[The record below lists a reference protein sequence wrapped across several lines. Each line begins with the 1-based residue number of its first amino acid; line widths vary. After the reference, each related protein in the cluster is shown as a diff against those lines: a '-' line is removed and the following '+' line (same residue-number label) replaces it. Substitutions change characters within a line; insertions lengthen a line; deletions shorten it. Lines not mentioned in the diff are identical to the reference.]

1 MLDSTEQSLHSRPS
15 LPLFAIIAHGMLG
28 LALLGLAGFALNHFP
43 VARVWLGVALVGYAG
58 ALWWQPRIWMLVV
71 PALAPVLDLAPWT
84 GWFFFDESDLFLAV
98 TVAVG
103 YLRTTGTQMPQRLHP
118 AFGLLLGLLSLSYA
132 ISAYI
137 GLVPLPPID
146 ANAFSNYYSHFN
158 SLRTLKGFLWAL
170 LLLPLLRRGIFDH
183 NRLDP
188 YLIAGM
194 ATGFAG
200 VTLAA
205 LWERWAFT
213 GLLDFASDYRIT
225 ATFSAMHTGG
235 AALDG
240 YLAMALPFTALLI
253 FRPKNAWVQGLGLAL
268 FIMGLYVSL
277 VTFSRGLYLALV
289 FIALMMCVPQ
299 LAAITSGPRRNVWV
313 MLIRAVYLA
322 MIAFLLWRLFSTGG
336 YRTLAAI
343 LGLFGA
349 AFFLGTGVSLHR
361 NKPLLLI
368 ALTVFAAGGALLA
381 QTIEKGAYVIFA
393 AAAALFLIALP
404 LTFSTRENFRHAGG
418 ALIAAF
424 YLGMAAGVLLIA
436 KHWGGN
442 AALSDAVWPVLLA
455 FALPVLNRSMIP
467 RLWQRSRTNFAAF
480 LVIGGLLGVSI
491 PVAGNYYMKERM
503 TQAQGDLSGRLAH
516 WHAIYSMIEPDWQS
530 QLFGMGLG
538 RVPVNYFWKNL
549 QHEFPGTYQYVSEA
563 GNTFL
568 RLGGPQ
574 YSAGYGEIIR
584 IGQRLALY
592 PHQKYTVEFDVRSNF
607 TGVSVGAEFCE
618 KLLLYPVDCVGTGAN
633 VGDTKGGWRKIVLN
647 VDSKRLGDTPWYSRR
662 PVQFSLSTSTPKAFV
677 DIDNVRVSDAYG
689 NDLLENGDFSAAN
702 SHWFFTSD
710 RHHLPWHAKNLW
722 LHVLFEQGW
731 VGLILF
737 CCLII
742 IGVGRTTAN
751 AFRGSVEGAVLS
763 ASLCGFLVVGLFD
776 SLLDVPRSTLMFF
789 LLLMLSGLIR
799 AKESTEGKKKA
810 DGCERRMRG
819 KTRQRSS
826 TTASLTGEPSCDAGC
841 SGLQGVIA

>member
-1 MLDSTEQSLHSRPS
+1 MLDTTEQSLRSRPS
-15 LPLFAIIAHGMLG
+15 LPLFAIIAHSVLG

-43 VARVWLGVALVGYAG
+43 VARLWLAVALVGYAG

-71 PALAPVLDLAPWT
+71 PALVPVLDLAPWT

-98 TVAVG
+98 TVAIG

-118 AFGLLLGLLSLSYA
+118 TFGLLFGLLSLSYA

-170 LLLPLLRRGIFDH
+170 LLMPLLRRGIFDH

-213 GLLDFASDYRIT
+213 GLLDFASDYRVT

-253 FRPKNAWVQGLGLAL
+253 FRSKNSWVQALGLVL
-268 FIMGLYVSL
+268 FIVGLYVSM
-277 VTFSRGLYLALV
+277 VTFSRGLYLAIV
-289 FIALMMCVPQ
+289 FIALLMCAPLLSVS
-299 LAAITSGPRRNVWV
+299 ISGPRRNVWGIV
-313 MLIRAVYLA
+313 IRSVLLA
-322 MIAFLLWRLFSTGG
+322 MIAFLLWKLFSTGG

-349 AFFLGTGVSLHR
+349 VFFVGTGSSLLR
-361 NKPLLLI
+361 NKPLSLI
-368 ALTVFAAGGALLA
+368 ALTVFAAGAALLA
-381 QTIEKGAYVIFA
+381 QTVQKGAYVIYA
-393 AAAALFLIALP
+393 AAAALFLFALP
-404 LTFSTRENFRHAGG
+404 LTFSARENFKHAGG
-418 ALIAAF
+418 SLIGAF
-424 YLGMAAGVLLIA
+424 YLAMAAGVLLIA

-442 AALSDAVWPVLLA
+442 DALSDVVWPVLLA
-455 FALPVLNRSMIP
+455 FALPVLNRGMKP
-467 RLWQRSRTNFAAF
+467 QLWQRSRMNFAAF
-480 LVIGGLLGVSI
+480 LVIGGVLGVSI
-491 PVAGNYYMKERM
+491 PVAGNYYMHERM
-503 TQAQGDLSGRLAH
+503 TQVQNDLTGRFAH
-516 WHAIYSMIEPDWQS
+516 WRAIYSMIEPDWQS

-549 QHEFPGTYQYVSEA
+549 QGEFPGSYQYVSEP

-584 IGQRLALY
+584 MGQRVVLY
-592 PHQKYTVEFDVRSNF
+592 PHQQYTVEFDVRSNF
-607 TGVSVGAEFCE
+607 VGVGVGAELCE
-618 KLLLYPVDCVGTGAN
+618 KLLLYPVGCVGMELN

-647 VDSKRLGDTPWYSRR
+647 VDSKHLGDTPWYIRR
-662 PVQFSLSTSTPKAFV
+662 PIQFSLSTSTPKAFV
-677 DIDNVRVSDAYG
+677 DIDNVRVSDASG
-689 NDLLENGDFSAAN
+689 NNLLENGDFSAAN

-731 VGLILF
+731 IGLILF
-737 CCLII
+737 SSVTIFAL
-742 IGVGRTTAN
+742 VLVTTK
-751 AFRGSVEGAVLS
+751 AFRGEIEGAVLS
-763 ASLCGFLVVGLFD
+763 AALSGFLVVGLFD
-776 SLLDVPRSTLMFF
+776 SLLDVPRSTFMFF
-789 LLLMLSGLIR
+789 LLLMSSGLV
-799 AKESTEGKKKA
+799 SSQKKHRRRKRS
-810 DGCERRMRG
+810 ERDQ
-819 KTRQRSS
+819 T
-826 TTASLTGEPSCDAGC
+826 
-841 SGLQGVIA
+841 